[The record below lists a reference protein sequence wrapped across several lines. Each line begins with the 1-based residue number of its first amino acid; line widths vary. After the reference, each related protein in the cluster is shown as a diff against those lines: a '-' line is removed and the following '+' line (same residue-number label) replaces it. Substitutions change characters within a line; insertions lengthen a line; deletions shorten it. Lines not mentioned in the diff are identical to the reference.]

1 MAGFDLQLLPKRPAM
16 LLYVS
21 DNATTCYPSTHGYS
35 TTRPARYTLC
45 ALAVMLAGVL
55 QWHTYSY
62 LQSCFQLFA
71 RLYKTVDRFTLALHI
86 QRAAPTLVHP
96 HVIQNNVTGNPPH
109 LGVERH
115 WTHRASAHSRV
126 GPKSGG
132 THNRLGPHM
141 LLRLLIFL
149 TRSTPT
155 LSVSA
160 DARVDIGAITMSGI
174 ALAVKPNGQRKA
186 SEPPNSHTQ
195 ASSCIKRSFRRAYGR
210 ACRAGGAYYKGRWR
224 RQDWFRG
231 SNLRPQLLPNIR
243 PQRQAGPH
251 WRTLCWNA
259 GGLTTSVFQELETYV
274 RDHSIDI
281 VLIQESKWTHDS
293 TWTNKDYHY
302 VHSPGSGKH
311 DRYGGLLI
319 MISTRL
325 AKAEDIQFYA
335 PHPGRLLHVRIPHG
349 STHVDILNWCQYA
362 INQQHGTPDRR
373 QKLLMQIQKTIAH
386 LPRRNV
392 LLLGGD
398 FNCPCEPHG
407 TVCGTAVVPHNPL
420 YYPDVQDHQ
429 HVWRSLHLTAL
440 NTWSRPQHGQLATFI
455 FGEANDQSYSQID
468 FVMIR
473 SHHITDQARTSQVVA
488 DFPVAAW
495 RGGTK
500 HCPVLALVP
509 VPRVLWKPQQHQ
521 TKPAQI
527 DRDSLLRDL
536 RQQEPSQALQALRTE
551 VDAHMHQPLDTF
563 NQVLL
568 QAGEK
573 LSTSAQALT
582 QSEALANCARD
593 MWRLF
598 RGMRRHR
605 FTMQGV
611 ITAWRQWAQFTQAHR
626 IHKARS
632 KERSKQRRIN
642 LLDQGQQAANR
653 GDAHGLWATV
663 RQLAPKAPRRKLQ
676 LRRNGHMISVEAEMD
691 WILEAYGQRYSVQD
705 EDIQVHFAFAPH
717 TGIHIEATDLEWFLF
732 RLNPRKATPK
742 DTAPAL
748 LVKACAHSLSRSTA
762 QQLNTI
768 WGQGGHYVP
777 TRWSDADV
785 ALLVKAHGRSAS
797 PLDLRPIGV
806 QDALGKA
813 VMSTVILRAKQA
825 RHTLR
830 SQFPPFSPQCTS
842 PYLSVVYTQLRQ
854 MLSLYR
860 MLRRFE
866 CSTEASAHRRPC
878 AFCNLCRSDC
888 CSKES

>member
-1 MAGFDLQLLPKRPAM
+1 MSEITP
-16 LLYVS
+16 
-21 DNATTCYPSTHGYS
+21 
-35 TTRPARYTLC
+35 
-45 ALAVMLAGVL
+45 VL
-55 QWHTYSY
+55 
-62 LQSCFQLFA
+62 
-71 RLYKTVDRFTLALHI
+71 
-86 QRAAPTLVHP
+86 
-96 HVIQNNVTGNPPH
+96 
-109 LGVERH
+109 
-115 WTHRASAHSRV
+115 
-126 GPKSGG
+126 
-132 THNRLGPHM
+132 M
-141 LLRLLIFL
+141 
-149 TRSTPT
+149 
-155 LSVSA
+155 
-160 DARVDIGAITMSGI
+160 
-174 ALAVKPNGQRKA
+174 
-186 SEPPNSHTQ
+186 
-195 ASSCIKRSFRRAYGR
+195 
-210 ACRAGGAYYKGRWR
+210 
-224 RQDWFRG
+224 
-231 SNLRPQLLPNIR
+231 
-243 PQRQAGPH
+243 
-251 WRTLCWNA
+251 
-259 GGLTTSVFQELETYV
+259 
-274 RDHSIDI
+274 
-281 VLIQESKWTHDS
+281 QESKWTHDS

-407 TVCGTAVVPHNPL
+407 AVCGTAVVPHNPL

-455 FGEANDQSYSQID
+455 FGEANDQSCSQID

-488 DFPVAAW
+488 DVPVAAW

-551 VDAHMHQPLDTF
+551 DICISHWTPSTRF
-563 NQVLL
+563 FYNRR
-568 QAGEK
+568 ET

-611 ITAWRQWAQFTQAHR
+611 ITAWRKWAQFTQAR
-626 IHKARS
+626 DGLRCTCW
-632 KERSKQRRIN
+632 RR
-642 LLDQGQQAANR
+642 
-653 GDAHGLWATV
+653 T
-663 RQLAPKAPRRKLQ
+663 
-676 LRRNGHMISVEAEMD
+676 
-691 WILEAYGQRYSVQD
+691 
-705 EDIQVHFAFAPH
+705 
-717 TGIHIEATDLEWFLF
+717 
-732 RLNPRKATPK
+732 
-742 DTAPAL
+742 
-748 LVKACAHSLSRSTA
+748 
-762 QQLNTI
+762 
-768 WGQGGHYVP
+768 
-777 TRWSDADV
+777 
-785 ALLVKAHGRSAS
+785 
-797 PLDLRPIGV
+797 
-806 QDALGKA
+806 
-813 VMSTVILRAKQA
+813 
-825 RHTLR
+825 
-830 SQFPPFSPQCTS
+830 
-842 PYLSVVYTQLRQ
+842 
-854 MLSLYR
+854 
-860 MLRRFE
+860 
-866 CSTEASAHRRPC
+866 
-878 AFCNLCRSDC
+878 
-888 CSKES
+888 